1 MPGGKDVMPGGAP
14 RGTAARDGEMGLC
27 VAGTAPAC
35 TDDSSSTPPAASAGE
50 RVTPVERAAPDVSA
64 RPATT
69 AALSLVRV
77 RVRP

>member
-35 TDDSSSTPPAASAGE
+35 TDDSSSTLPRHIVAVQGKGKGSAGLCL
-50 RVTPVERAAPDVSA
+50 
-64 RPATT
+64 TT
-69 AALSLVRV
+69 GGACPRW
-77 RVRP
+77 R